1 MNKHCEKINKLE
13 KQCLELEKENVS
25 FKSNLSD
32 NNIIHKNSVDNL
44 TKEYDI
50 KLNSMKTENDC
61 NIKDIMESKKMDI
74 NNLIEKHDK
83 EVF

>member
-13 KQCLELEKENVS
+13 IKYLELEKEN
-25 FKSNLSD
+25 KSLKEKLSD
-32 NNIIHKNSVDNL
+32 NIIIHKNNVESLIKNYDN
-44 TKEYDI
+44 
-50 KLNSMKTENDC
+50 KLNSIKIDDSV

-83 EVF
+83 EIF